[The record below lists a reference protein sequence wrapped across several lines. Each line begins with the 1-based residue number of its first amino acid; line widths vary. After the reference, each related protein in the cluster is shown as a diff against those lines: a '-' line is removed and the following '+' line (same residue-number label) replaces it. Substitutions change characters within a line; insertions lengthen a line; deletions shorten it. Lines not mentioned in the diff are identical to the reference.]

1 MSDLFLLY
9 FIIVPFIGLL
19 ISNFPNKS
27 NEKAIYA
34 VSLITIW
41 LHFTGLLVCAG
52 AYLLGGGEP
61 YYAHV
66 LSYYHKGHSNLSFD
80 LYFDNISLVYG
91 LVSTIISLMVIRFS
105 RYYLHRDKGYKRFF
119 NNVLFFFGGLNVV
132 IFAGN
137 FETIIIGWEILGISS
152 FFLIGYYRLRY
163 LPVKNA
169 MKVVSLYRLSD
180 ILMLLAVWMCHLAFD
195 KNINF
200 IELANTSGWA
210 EKLAE
215 NNLYFFVVPFLFLL
229 IATIKSA
236 QFPFSSWL
244 TRAMEGPTTSSA
256 IFYGAVAVHIGIF
269 LLLRVEPLWQ
279 DKISFRIFL
288 GLLGLLTSIIATNIA
303 SVQSTVK
310 TQIAYSSIAQ
320 IGIMFI
326 EVALGWHT
334 LVLIH
339 FAGNAFLRAYQLL
352 VSPSML
358 NYLIHDQY
366 FNFERPEEKAWIIV
380 AQKIRYSVFMLSVK
394 EFNMD
399 QFQFSFLWKPFKLLG
414 NSTRFLSRTA
424 GFVMIGAV
432 LILSATALYSPWHN
446 KIDAYDSSASL
457 ILGIFSIFLVL
468 QSFTERKSVFRAWLF
483 LVLTQVVIVLA
494 AGFNDSLSPGES
506 LFYLSGVFV
515 AGGIGHYCLHK
526 LNKEEPIHDLE
537 GYYGHIYEHPKLGLG
552 FLFSGLAISGF
563 PISPTFVGLD
573 ILYSNMHKGEFLLP
587 LSIAV
592 SLVFLEISAIR
603 LYSRVYLGPH
613 VKLYHPVAFRSS

>member
-1 MSDLFLLY
+1 MSSYLLY
-9 FIIVPFIGLL
+9 FILLPLIGLL
-19 ISNFPNKS
+19 ASNIPSKN
-27 NEKAIYA
+27 NEKAIYFTT
-34 VSLITIW
+34 ITTIW
-41 LHFTGLLVCAG
+41 FHLFGVIICSAIFLAGNSVPVFT
-52 AYLLGGGEP
+52 
-61 YYAHV
+61 HII
-66 LSYYHKGHSNLSFD
+66 SYYHKGHSNLSFD
-80 LYFDNISLVYG
+80 LFFDKISMVYA
-91 LVSTIISLMVIRFS
+91 LVSTILSLLVIRYS
-105 RYYLHRDKGYKRFF
+105 RFYLHRDKGFKRFF
-119 NNVLFFFGGLNVV
+119 NNILFFFTGLNIV
-132 IFAGN
+132 IFSGN
-137 FETIIIGWEILGISS
+137 FETLIIGWEILGISS

-229 IATIKSA
+229 IAAIKSA
-236 QFPFSSWL
+236 QLPFSSWL
-244 TRAMEGPTTSSA
+244 TRAMEGPTTSTA
-256 IFYGAVAVHIGIF
+256 IFYGALAVHIGIF
-269 LLLRVEPLWQ
+269 LLLRVEPLWE
-279 DKISFRIFL
+279 DKITFRVFL
-288 GLLGLLTSIIATNIA
+288 GFLGLLTSVIATSIA

-352 VSPSML
+352 VSPSVL

-366 FNFERPEEKAWIIV
+366 YNFERPKEKAWINV
-380 AQKIRYSVFMLSVK
+380 AQKIRYSVFMLSIK

-414 NSTRFLSRTA
+414 NSTRFLSRTS
-424 GFVMIGAV
+424 GYVMIGAV
-432 LILSATALYSPWHN
+432 LMLSSTALYSPWHS

>member
-1 MSDLFLLY
+1 MASSLLY
-9 FIIVPFIGLL
+9 FILLPLIGLFV
-19 ISNFPNKS
+19 SNLPSKN
-27 NEKAIYA
+27 NEKAIYFITIA
-34 VSLITIW
+34 TIW
-41 LHFTGLLVCAG
+41 LHFLGVAIWSIIFLA
-52 AYLLGGGEP
+52 GGGVP
-61 YYAHV
+61 FFAHMV
-66 LSYYHKGHSNLSFD
+66 SYYHKGHSNLSFD
-80 LYFDNISLVYG
+80 LYFDKISMVYA
-91 LVSTIISLMVIRFS
+91 LVSSILSLLVIRYS
-105 RYYLHRDKGYKRFF
+105 RYYLHRDKGFKRFF
-119 NNVLFFFGGLNVV
+119 NNILFFFTGLNIV
-132 IFAGN
+132 IFSGN
-137 FETIIIGWEILGISS
+137 FETLIIGWEILGISS

-180 ILMLLAVWMCHLAFD
+180 ILLLLAVWMCHLAFD

-200 IELANTSGWA
+200 IELSNTLGWA

-215 NNLYFFVVPFLFLL
+215 NNFYFIVIPFLFLL
-229 IATIKSA
+229 IASIKSA

-244 TRAMEGPTTSSA
+244 TRAMEGPTTSTA
-256 IFYGAVAVHIGIF
+256 IFYGALAVHIGIF
-269 LLLRVEPLWQ
+269 LLMRVEPLWG
-279 DKISFRIFL
+279 DKISFRFFIGF
-288 GLLGLLTSIIATNIA
+288 LGLLTSIIATSIA

-352 VSPSML
+352 VSPSVL
-358 NYLIHDQY
+358 NYLIHQQY
-366 FNFERPEEKAWIIV
+366 FNFERPKEKSWIHV
-380 AQKIRYSVFMLSVK
+380 AQKIRYSVFMLSIK
-394 EFNMD
+394 EFNLD
-399 QFQFSFLWKPFKLLG
+399 KWQFSFLWNPFKMLG
-414 NSTRFLSRTA
+414 NGTKILSGKA
-424 GFVMIGAV
+424 GYIIIAIVLLISVGVLYTPLHSKIENYDANISVVLGLFSV
-432 LILSATALYSPWHN
+432 LI
-446 KIDAYDSSASL
+446 
-457 ILGIFSIFLVL
+457 VL
-468 QSFTERKSVFRAWLF
+468 QSFTERKSVFRAWLY
-483 LVLTQVVIVLA
+483 LVLTQFVIVLA
-494 AGFNDSLSPGES
+494 AGFNDSLSVRES
-506 LFYLSGVFV
+506 LFYLSGVFL

-526 LNKEEPIHDLE
+526 LNREEPIHDLG

-587 LSIAV
+587 VLIAI